1 MTHIYLFARL
11 EFGVSEHGGSA
22 PRLRIC
28 EQPGGG
34 YTAFPSYS
42 AAVAAVPSPLPPGWW
57 IVAIPLAPGVSRC
70 LDASCIGQAATEPA
84 APDSSLADFLLKH
97 TRLP

>member
-11 EFGVSEHGGSA
+11 ETGGCEHGGSA

-34 YTAFPSYS
+34 YTAFPSYAEALAS
-42 AAVAAVPSPLPPGWW
+42 VPSPTPMGWR
-57 IVAIPLAPGVSRC
+57 IVEIPLAPGVTRY
-70 LDASCIGQAATEPA
+70 LEMQCIGEPATEPA
-84 APDSSLADFLLKH
+84 RPDPSLADFLLKH
-97 TRLP
+97 TRPS